1 MASLLRGVRGRRRG
15 DVFFVHHPREYTP
28 HPLAHSVVGGV
39 ASSFV
44 VSRGTGK
51 VECILLARN
60 KEKSFGSFSCT
71 ASDTRFHQLKVEAV
85 TPESACCCGGKGS
98 T

>member
-1 MASLLRGVRGRRRG
+1 MASLLRGSEAADGG
-15 DVFFVHHPREYTP
+15 CVFRAPPCEYTP

-85 TPESACCCGGKGS
+85 TPEVACCCGGKGS